1 MIGYLEGKII
11 KVVDDFV
18 IVLVGG
24 VGYRVHLVPSLAGQ
38 VQEGSNIKL
47 YTHTYVKE
55 DALSL
60 FGFSKFEELE
70 AFEVLI
76 SISGIGP
83 KLGFS
88 IITTTSIDD
97 LKQAVLNTDVSV
109 LTRIPGIGKRS
120 ADKIMLELSSK
131 FKVSSNLKNILF
143 SPEDDL
149 AIKALEQLGY
159 TGDEARKAIKKAG
172 GKGSLEEKIMTAL
185 KGLNDNK

>member
-47 YTHTYVKE
+47 YTHTYLKE

>member
-1 MIGYLEGKII
+1 MIGYIEGKVI
-11 KVVDDFV
+11 KVVDEFV

-24 VGYRVHLVPSLAGQ
+24 VGYRVHLIPNLAGR
-38 VQEGSNIKL
+38 VQEGNSIKL

-70 AFEVLI
+70 AFETLI

-83 KLGFS
+83 KLGFN
-88 IITTTSIDD
+88 IITTTSIDE

-131 FKVSSNLKNILF
+131 FKVSSNLKNLLF

-159 TGDEARKAIKKAG
+159 TGDEARKAIKKIG
-172 GKGSLEEKIMTAL
+172 GKGSLEEKIMVAL